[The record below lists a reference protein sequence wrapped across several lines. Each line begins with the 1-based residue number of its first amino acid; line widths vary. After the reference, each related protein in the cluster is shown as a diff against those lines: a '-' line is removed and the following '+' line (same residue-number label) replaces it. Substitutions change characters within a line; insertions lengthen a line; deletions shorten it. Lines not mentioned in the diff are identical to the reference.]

1 MSTITK
7 PKLSARSKKLYVS
20 FSING
25 EQIRRSLNIEDTK
38 ANRKIAETQLIPQLI
53 IKAHSGEFFNNIKIP
68 TVDEFSKVSF
78 EIHKNNRKVFTQ
90 ESYMRAYELHIKPLF
105 GDMKLDK
112 IKPSLIASWQNNL
125 LDKLSSSRVG
135 IIRTIFYTILD
146 DAFRDEY
153 ITKNPI
159 SLIRGPKKEEVR
171 LKKPFSISEINK
183 ILDFITPKM
192 KAYFAIGFYTGMRT
206 GEIIALKWTDIDFD
220 KKTIDI
226 SRAIR
231 QGVESVPKTKSSVR
245 QIEIIDILI
254 PYLIQHRELSKD
266 ESIYI
271 FETPQKKPFTTSAKI
286 GTHYW
291 TTCLEKLNI
300 QYRNLYQMRHTFAS
314 MMISNGEDI
323 LWVSNMLGHKN
334 STTTLEK
341 YARYIKQ
348 EKRSRGDFL
357 LAQS

>member
-1 MSTITK
+1 
-7 PKLSARSKKLYVS
+7 
-20 FSING
+20 
-25 EQIRRSLNIEDTK
+25 
-38 ANRKIAETQLIPQLI
+38 
-53 IKAHSGEFFNNIKIP
+53 
-68 TVDEFSKVSF
+68 
-78 EIHKNNRKVFTQ
+78 
-90 ESYMRAYELHIKPLF
+90 MRAYELHIKPIF

-226 SRAIR
+226 SKAIR
-231 QGVESVPKTKSSVR
+231 QGVESVLKTKSSM
-245 QIEIIDILI
+245 IC
-254 PYLIQHRELSKD
+254 QH
-266 ESIYI
+266 Y
-271 FETPQKKPFTTSAKI
+271 
-286 GTHYW
+286 
-291 TTCLEKLNI
+291 
-300 QYRNLYQMRHTFAS
+300 
-314 MMISNGEDI
+314 
-323 LWVSNMLGHKN
+323 LGHK
-334 STTTLEK
+334 T
-341 YARYIKQ
+341 Y
-348 EKRSRGDFL
+348 
-357 LAQS
+357 